1 MMARIQILFVL
12 LLGLATASIAVAANP
27 DSIRTPLPIV
37 NIAKPGQCIAETDDM
52 RRNHMEKILH
62 QRDLTMH
69 DGIRTKKQSLSNCI
83 DCHADQETNSVLGK
97 EGFCESCHT
106 YSAVSIDCFSCHNHK
121 RETKASVSNEGNDK
135 GKVNQ

>member
-1 MMARIQILFVL
+1 MMARIKILFVL
-12 LLGLATASIAVAANP
+12 LLGLTTAGIAVAANT

-37 NIAKPGQCIAETDDM
+37 KIAKPGQCVAQTDEM

-69 DGIRTKKQSLSNCI
+69 DGIRTKKHSLSNCI
-83 DCHADQETNSVLGK
+83 DCHADQKTNSVLGK

-121 RETKASVSNEGNDK
+121 RETKAATSNEE
-135 GKVNQ
+135 KVSQ

>member
-1 MMARIQILFVL
+1 MMARIKILFVL
-12 LLGLATASIAVAANP
+12 LLGLTTASIAVAANT

-37 NIAKPGQCIAETDDM
+37 KIAKPGQCVAQTDEM

-69 DGIRTKKQSLSNCI
+69 DGIRTKKHSLSNCI
-83 DCHADQETNSVLGK
+83 DCHADQKTNSVLGK

-121 RETKASVSNEGNDK
+121 RETKAATSNEE
-135 GKVNQ
+135 KVSQ

>member
-1 MMARIQILFVL
+1 MMVRIKILFVL
-12 LLGLATASIAVAANP
+12 LLGLTTASIAVAANT

-37 NIAKPGQCIAETDDM
+37 KIAKPGQCVAQTDEM

-69 DGIRTKKQSLSNCI
+69 DGIRTKKHSLSNCI
-83 DCHADQETNSVLGK
+83 DCHADQKTNSVLGK

-121 RETKASVSNEGNDK
+121 RETKAATSNEE
-135 GKVNQ
+135 KVSQ